1 MNIDVSNLKA
11 KTQEAIQKSKERL
24 AAEARAAEAKRLA
37 EIAEMR
43 AKADAVL
50 ADIPAKCEAAA
61 AKGGKA
67 IKVMEERN
75 YSNQK
80 AEFVDKGKGKRWD
93 ANITGGHGLIV
104 IEECERAG
112 LQVEV
117 RHAHD
122 GAGMESWA
130 EIWVSWMD

>member
-11 KTQEAIQKSKERL
+11 KTQEAIQKGKERL
-24 AAEARAAEAKRLA
+24 AAEQRAAEAKRL
-37 EIAEMR
+37 AEMR

-93 ANITGGHGLIV
+93 VSITGGHGLIV

-122 GAGMESWA
+122 GVGMESWA